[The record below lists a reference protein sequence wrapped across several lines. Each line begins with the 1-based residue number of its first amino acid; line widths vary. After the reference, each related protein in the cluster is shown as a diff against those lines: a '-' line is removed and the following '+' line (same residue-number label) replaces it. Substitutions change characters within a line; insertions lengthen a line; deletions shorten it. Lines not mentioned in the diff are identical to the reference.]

1 MASRIPLEKPPDADE
16 LEVSLFGPGIGEC
29 AVLHL
34 GSGEWIIVDSCVD
47 TGTHEPVALEY
58 LRKLDVDVGKSI
70 KLLVI
75 THWHNDHMLGASKIL
90 AAADSCEIACSAAL
104 GSHEFAELVAAST
117 QERFGEMELP
127 EFARIVDILR
137 ARRSGARRASVGP
150 EYAIE
155 GKVLYRREASHDR
168 VPVLVHALSPSSGS
182 LTLSHL
188 QFARFLPR
196 YKESRLTPVALPPND
211 LAVALWVAAGDR
223 RILLGSDLEESANPN
238 VGWRAVV
245 ASKTRPPERAFIFK
259 VPHHGSETSHNENVW
274 DQMLELNSVAVLT
287 PFLRGVKP
295 LPSKDDAKRLQAR
308 TSQVFVTALPGGW
321 KPLNRQPA
329 VERMLGRKLR
339 AMTGKMGHIRIRCS
353 TRSAEAPTVDL
364 FSGAMRLP
372 VQAA

>member
-1 MASRIPLEKPPDADE
+1 M
-16 LEVSLFGPGIGEC
+16 SLFGPGIGEC

-47 TGTHEPVALEY
+47 TRTREPIALEY
-58 LRKLDVDVGKSI
+58 LRRLDVDIAKSI

-104 GSHEFAELVAAST
+104 GSREFAELVAASS
-117 QERFGEMELP
+117 EDRFGEIELP
-127 EFARIVDILR
+127 EFARIVEILR
-137 ARRSGARRASVGP
+137 ARKSGARAASVGP

-155 GKVLYRREASHDR
+155 GKVLYRREASPER
-168 VPVLVHALSPSSGS
+168 VPAIVHALSPSSGS

-196 YKESRLTPVALPPND
+196 YKEAKLTPVALSPNE
-211 LAVALWVAAGDR
+211 LAVALWIAVGDR
-223 RILLGSDLEESANPN
+223 RILLGSDLAESANPA

-245 ASKTRPPERAFIFK
+245 ASPTRPPGRACIFK
-259 VPHHGSETSHNENVW
+259 VPHHGSETSHNESVW
-274 DQMLELNSVAVLT
+274 DQMLELNSVAILT
-287 PFLRGVKP
+287 PFLRGIKP
-295 LPSKDDAKRLQAR
+295 LPSKDDGKRLQAK

-321 KPLNRQPA
+321 KPLSRQPA

-339 AMTGKMGHIRIRCS
+339 AMTGRMGHIRIRCS
-353 TRSAEAPTVDL
+353 ALSADSPTVEL
-364 FSGAMRLP
+364 FSGATRLS
-372 VQAA
+372 VEAA